1 MRYFTS
7 KLLVP
12 VCTLLAL
19 GLVLRAQAPTGT
31 ITGIVTDAQGAAIA
45 NVTVTIT
52 EKATGAA
59 RTVVTNASGLYSAPA
74 LPAGDY
80 DVKAEAAGFRTVDR
94 ESTVQAGG
102 TFTVNLPMTIGESKE
117 VVTVEAASTQI
128 NYETNTVQGVIDR
141 AAVQDLPL
149 NGRSFMQLAVL
160 EPGVTI
166 ASGSTAQFNALFTVS
181 VLGAGNRTAYTV
193 DGGNISDSID
203 TGGGSSSLNLPQDV
217 VQEFQHYVLR
227 KVQRRTAAARIDAV
241 GDVAAI
247 HGVCRAIACAENA
260 DGKQRVELRGGAA
273 GDRYTRLEHR
283 KLHEASSI
291 ERQILHGRAINHT
304 LHRVGFVVDLRGS
317 SFDGDDFLGLADG
330 HGQVHGE
337 GAAGLHRR
345 LAIHGA
351 KSRRFRFYVIVA
363 GRQSRRAVESRG
375 IRDNRA
381 GRARRL
387 LRDGHGDVGNRGSLR
402 IGYNSGDRARRRLR
416 AKHKTESQQRAYRDQ
431 QFRRKIPHGPTS
443 PKPT

>member
-217 VQEFQHYVLR
+217 VQEFQLSSVNFDISTDISSGGAINIVTRSGGNQYHGSAYFYYRDHNMSAYPGLQR
-227 KVQRRTAAARIDAV
+227 QLLDPNPFFARRNPGATLGGPILKDRLFFFFNIEHTNQVQAIVSQAV
-241 GDVAAI
+241 GFLPHTVDSLNGIFDSPYVSTQETARLDYHLSSKHNLFARYSHDGNTGFGEVFSPQASPSNWVHNI
-247 HGVCRAIACAENA
+247 NWA
-260 DGKQRVELRGGAA
+260 DQ
-273 GDRYTRLEHR
+273 
-283 KLHEASSI
+283 
-291 ERQILHGRAINHT
+291 
-304 LHRVGFVVDLRGS
+304 
-317 SFDGDDFLGLADG
+317 
-330 HGQVHGE
+330 
-337 GAAGLHRR
+337 
-345 LAIHGA
+345 
-351 KSRRFRFYVIVA
+351 
-363 GRQSRRAVESRG
+363 
-375 IRDNRA
+375 
-381 GRARRL
+381 
-387 LRDGHGDVGNRGSLR
+387 
-402 IGYNSGDRARRRLR
+402 
-416 AKHKTESQQRAYRDQ
+416 
-431 QFRRKIPHGPTS
+431 
-443 PKPT
+443 